1 MLGMTSRILLSPPH
15 MGDEER
21 RLLLDAFASNWIVPL
36 GPHVDAFEKE
46 LGEIV
51 GLPHVVALSSGT
63 AALHL
68 GLRLV
73 GVERGDEVIVPTLTF
88 IATASPVAYLGAKP
102 VFVDVDPQTW
112 TLDPRLLEDV
122 LERKMRD
129 GKRPAA
135 VVPVDLFGQCAD
147 YEALEAVCDRF
158 DVPIVEDAAEA
169 LGATYETARGVR
181 AAGSFGRTGV
191 FSFNGN
197 KILTTSGGGALVS
210 DDEEL
215 IARARFL
222 ATQARDPAPHY
233 QHSTLGY
240 NYRLSNLLAAVGR
253 GQLRVLDDRVA
264 ARRANFDHYS
274 ELLGDLPG
282 LSFMPEAPY
291 GRSTRWLTVVR
302 IDPERFGAT
311 RDDVRLALDAEN
323 VEARPVWKPLHL
335 QPVFD
340 GAETVGGGV
349 AEDLFAHGLCLPS
362 GSALTAEDRERI
374 CEIVRRTARP

>member
-1 MLGMTSRILLSPPH
+1 MASRILLSPPH
-15 MGDEER
+15 MGDDER
-21 RLLLDAFASNWIVPL
+21 RLLLDAFDSGWIAPL
-36 GPHVDAFEKE
+36 GPHVDAFEEE

-51 GLPHVVALSSGT
+51 GVPHVAALSSGT

-68 GLRLV
+68 ALRLV
-73 GVERGDEVIVPTLTF
+73 GVEPGDEVVVPTLTF
-88 IATASPVAYLGAKP
+88 VATASPVAYLGAVP
-102 VFVDVDPQTW
+102 VFVDVNPETW
-112 TLDPRLLEDV
+112 TLDPNLLDD
-122 LERKMRD
+122 LLKRKAKT
-129 GKRPAA
+129 GKLPAA
-135 VVPVDLFGQCAD
+135 VIPVDLFGQCAD
-147 YEALEAVCDRF
+147 YEALEPICDRF
-158 DVPIVEDAAEA
+158 GVPLVVDAAEA
-169 LGATYETARGVR
+169 LGATFRSS
-181 AAGSFGRTGV
+181 AGERHAGAFGRAGV

-210 DDEEL
+210 DDEDL

-291 GRSTRWLTVVR
+291 NRATRWLTVLQ
-302 IDPERFGAT
+302 IDPEAFGAT

-340 GAETVGGGV
+340 AAEAVGGSV
-349 AEDLFAHGLCLPS
+349 AEGLFAHGLCLPS
-362 GSALTAEDRERI
+362 GSALTPRDRERI
-374 CEIVRRTARP
+374 CEIVRRTAQT